1 MKQLYLDGSNKDCE
15 AIEFI
20 REHEPPEGYFLGFS
34 GGKDSVVLYDLTE
47 KSGVK
52 FQAYYSATGI
62 DPPEIVL
69 FIKVYY
75 PDVIFLH
82 PKLNFFDG
90 IQKKGVPTRQMR
102 WCCDTLK
109 KEPAKHI
116 PLKHR
121 LMGVRAEESF
131 LRRNRGQINTYH
143 KNINYHP
150 IFNWL
155 EWEIWDYIE
164 SNNLPYC
171 RLYNEGFDRIGC
183 VICPFINSSPWKLK
197 QHKERWPKIY
207 AAFERA
213 VLTSEKFKDTPWV
226 LDNWYKNRKLNYE
239 VEV

>member
-1 MKQLYLDGSNKDCE
+1 MRQLYLDKTDKIQE
-15 AIEFI
+15 AIAFI

-34 GGKDSVVLYDLTE
+34 GGKDSVVLYNLVV

-62 DPPEIVL
+62 DPPEVIQ
-69 FIKVYY
+69 FIKRNYK
-75 PDVIFLH
+75 DVVFLR
-82 PKLNFFDG
+82 PKIPFMVE
-90 IQKKGVPTRQMR
+90 IQTRILPIRQIR
-102 WCCDTLK
+102 WCCDSLK
-109 KEPAKHI
+109 KDPSKNI
-116 PLKHR
+116 LLKHR

-131 LRRNRGQINTYH
+131 LRRNRGQINTFP

-171 RLYNEGFDRIGC
+171 RLYDEGFDRIGC
-183 VICPFINSSPWKLK
+183 VICPFINSIPWKLK
-197 QHKERWPKIY
+197 QHKERWPKMY

-226 LDNWYKNRKLNYE
+226 LDNWYKNRKLNE
-239 VEV
+239 H